1 MFVTTKACLGA
12 IFLAAVFLAT
22 GWAGLSWT
30 TPVSAAQSRPCA
42 EHDAALKALMEKFAE
57 APAAAGLSA
66 DGALLEVLTKP
77 DGGTW
82 TILMT
87 EAGGQSCIIAAG
99 EGWTWRKRPLLG
111 RLVKDLVDDAQ
122 SITPGSVTPG
132 PRPARP
138 NHQI

>member
-1 MFVTTKACLGA
+1 MFQTTKAFLGA
-12 IFLAAVFLAT
+12 IFLAA
-22 GWAGLSWT
+22 GWAGLAWT
-30 TPVSAAQSRPCA
+30 TPASAAPLRPCA
-42 EHDAALKALMEKFAE
+42 DHDVALEALMDKFAE

-66 DGALLEVLTKP
+66 NGALLEVLTKP

-99 EGWTWRKRPLLG
+99 EGWTWRKRPLPG
-111 RLVKDLVDDAQ
+111 RLVKHLDDDARPV
-122 SITPGSVTPG
+122 TRGPVTPG

>member
-1 MFVTTKACLGA
+1 MMFRTTKACLGA
-12 IFLAAVFLAT
+12 VFLAA
-22 GWAGLSWT
+22 GWGGLSWT
-30 TPVSAAQSRPCA
+30 TPVSAAERRPCA
-42 EHDAALKALMEKFAE
+42 EHDVALETLMDKFAE

-66 DGALLEVLTKP
+66 NGALLEVLTKP

-111 RLVKDLVDDAQ
+111 RLVKDLIDDDQ
-122 SITPGSVTPG
+122 SVTRG
-132 PRPARP
+132 PVTPARP
-138 NHQI
+138 NHRI

>member
-1 MFVTTKACLGA
+1 MPPF
-12 IFLAAVFLAT
+12 ILAAVFLAA
-22 GWAGLSWT
+22 GGAGLAWT
-30 TPVSAAQSRPCA
+30 TPASADQRRPCA
-42 EHDAALKALMEKFAE
+42 EHDVALGALMDKFAE
-57 APAAAGLSA
+57 APVAAGLSS
-66 DGALLEVLTKP
+66 DGALIEVLTKP

-87 EAGGQSCIIAAG
+87 EAGGPSCIIAAG

-122 SITPGSVTPG
+122 SIAPGSVTPG